1 MMHGMVFVQYE
12 RKSSLSLPLY
22 GGWICAGFPS
32 PAEDYMDKKLDL
44 NDLIITH
51 PASTFFVRASGNS
64 MIGAGIFP
72 NSLLVVDRYPTPKSG
87 QVVVAVLNGDFTV
100 KRFLKKGR
108 SVSLVP
114 ENKSYRTIEISE
126 DDEFSIWGVVIQV
139 LHDPS
144 I

>member
-1 MMHGMVFVQYE
+1 MVFVQFE
-12 RKSSLSLPLY
+12 RKSSVSLPLY
-22 GGWICAGFPS
+22 EGWICAGFPS

-44 NDLIITH
+44 NELIITH

-72 NSLLVVDRYPTPKSG
+72 NSLMVIDRYPTPKSS
-87 QVVVAVLNGDFTV
+87 QVVVAVLNGDYTV
-100 KRFLKKGR
+100 KRYVRKGK
-108 SVSLVP
+108 SILLVP
-114 ENKSYRTIEISE
+114 ENKNYKTIEIKE
-126 DDEFSIWGVVIQV
+126 GDDFSIWGVVIQV